1 MSLNSIMNIATS
13 GMNAA
18 QTQLRVVSDNVS
30 NVNTPGYV
38 RKIADQQ
45 SWASQGVGAGVEI
58 ARIRL
63 ATDRFL
69 QAASLNASADA
80 GRQTVR
86 YELYD
91 RIQSMFGDPGANSG
105 FFSQIDSVFAAF
117 AASAEN
123 STSGP
128 ARQDAIWKTQG
139 LFDEAAR
146 INSQIQSV
154 REDADARI
162 KSAVETANSLL
173 EQIEKLNVEIAKATV
188 VNADSSGAETAQAA
202 LIDQLSGLM
211 DVRITGRAVGG
222 VEIRTGAGILLAGQG
237 AAKLDYVRAGAVA
250 AETVFNEITVI
261 EPPAGKAR
269 SLAEGLGSGEIKGL
283 LELRDGE
290 APATAE
296 RLAELMSR
304 LADELNRAHNAS
316 SAAPPPNSL
325 TGRNVGQS
333 LETAL
338 AGFTGRTSIVI
349 TDDQGLAVH
358 RVDLDFPTPNP
369 ATFLGDLNT
378 QLNGFGRA
386 SFVDGRL
393 SIQASG
399 ANAGVAIVDTRPT
412 LFVITDGL
420 GVELHRF
427 DLDTAVT
434 DPATLLVD
442 LNNQL
447 GVFGTAKFVD
457 GRLIIQ
463 GAGTNAVEVVETPAA
478 SKAGRGFSHYFG
490 LNDLITTQR
499 PAFYDAGLTPTSQH
513 GFTPGESITFRFS
526 DATGVKIRDI
536 AVMVPAGPGDM
547 TSLLAAL
554 NDPGAGAGRM
564 GTFSLSASGEM
575 VFTPRPGTEATLSVL
590 QDRTT
595 QVPSGISMSELF
607 GLGGT
612 RASRAD
618 AFSIRADIARD
629 PARMALGKVD
639 LTVATGTAVV
649 GRNDARGAR
658 LLAAAGENA
667 TTFSAAGGSA
677 GGSMSLSRYASELSG
692 EIGSRA
698 AVAKNSA
705 VSATA
710 LAKEATA
717 RRTSV
722 EGVNLDEELVLM
734 TTYQQAFNASARMV
748 QAAKDMYDI
757 LLGMVR

>member
-18 QTQLRVVSDNVS
+18 QTQQRVVSDNVS

-188 VNADSSGAETAQAA
+188 VNADSSGAQTAQAA

-349 TDDQGLAVH
+349 TNDQGVALH
-358 RVDLDFPTPNP
+358 KVDLDLATMNP
-369 ATFLGDLNT
+369 ATFLADLNA
-378 QLNGFGRA
+378 QLGTNGSA

-393 SIQASG
+393 KIEG
-399 ANAGVAIVDTRPT
+399 ARGTGVVVVD
-412 LFVITDGL
+412 
-420 GVELHRF
+420 
-427 DLDTAVT
+427 
-434 DPATLLVD
+434 DPA
-442 LNNQL
+442 
-447 GVFGTAKFVD
+447 AP
-457 GRLIIQ
+457 
-463 GAGTNAVEVVETPAA
+463 TN
-478 SKAGRGFSHYFG
+478 KGGRGFSHFFG
-490 LNDLITTQR
+490 LNDLISSDQ
-499 PAFYDAGLTPTSQH
+499 PAMYETGMTGASQH
-513 GFTPGESITFRFS
+513 GFPAGETITFRFS
-526 DATGVKIRDI
+526 DAAGAKLRDVQV
-536 AVMVPAGPGDM
+536 AVPAGGDM

-554 NDPGAGAGRM
+554 NDPMTGAGRM
-564 GTFSLSASGEM
+564 GTFSLNAAGEM
-575 VFTPRPGTEATLSVL
+575 AFTPRPGSGAQLSVL

-595 QVPSGISMSELF
+595 QVPSGVSMSALF
-607 GLGGT
+607 GLGGA

-618 AFSIRADIARD
+618 AFSVRADIVRD
-629 PARMALGKVD
+629 PALMAFAQAD
-639 LTVATGTAVV
+639 ATGGLGTAVV

-698 AVAKNSA
+698 AMAKNNA
-705 VSATA
+705 ISATA

>member
-117 AASAEN
+117 AASAQDA
-123 STSGP
+123 TSGP
-128 ARQDAIWKTQG
+128 ARQEAIWKTQG

-146 INSQIQSV
+146 INAQIQSV

-188 VNADSSGAETAQAA
+188 VNADSSGAQTAQAA
-202 LIDQLSGLM
+202 LIDQLSTLM

-237 AAKLDYVRAGAVA
+237 AAKLDYVRAGAVS
-250 AETVFNEITVI
+250 AETVFNEVMVI

-269 SLAEGLGSGEIKGL
+269 SLAEGLSSGEIKGL

-338 AGFTGRTSIVI
+338 QGFTGRTSIVI
-349 TDDQGLAVH
+349 TDGQGVVVQK
-358 RVDLDFPTPNP
+358 VDLDLATLNP
-369 ATFLGDLNT
+369 ATFLADLNA
-378 QLNGFGRA
+378 QLGANGSA

-393 SIQASG
+393 KIEG
-399 ANAGVAIVDTRPT
+399 AAGTGVVVVD
-412 LFVITDGL
+412 
-420 GVELHRF
+420 
-427 DLDTAVT
+427 
-434 DPATLLVD
+434 DPAAPS
-442 LNNQL
+442 NK
-447 GVFGTAKFVD
+447 G
-457 GRLIIQ
+457 
-463 GAGTNAVEVVETPAA
+463 
-478 SKAGRGFSHYFG
+478 GRGFSHFFG
-490 LNDLITTQR
+490 LNDLIASEQ
-499 PAFYDAGLTPTSQH
+499 PTIYETGMTGASQH
-513 GFTPGESITFRFS
+513 GFTPGDAITFRFS
-526 DATGVKIRDI
+526 DAAGAKLRDI
-536 AVMVPAGPGDM
+536 EVAVPAGGDM

-554 NDPGAGAGRM
+554 NDPMTGAGRM
-564 GTFSLSASGEM
+564 GTFSLSATGEM
-575 VFTPRPGTEATLSVL
+575 TFTPRPGSGATLSVL

-595 QVPSGISMSELF
+595 QVPSGVSMSELF
-607 GLGGT
+607 GLGGA

-629 PARMALGKVD
+629 PALMAFAQADAAAGVG
-639 LTVATGTAVV
+639 AAVV
-649 GRNDARGAR
+649 SRNDARGAR
-658 LLAAAGENA
+658 LLASAGENA
-667 TTFSAAGGSA
+667 ASFSAAGGAA
-677 GGSMSLSRYASELSG
+677 GGSMSLSRYASEMSG

-698 AVAKNSA
+698 AMAKNNA
-705 VSATA
+705 ASATA

-717 RRTSV
+717 RRVSV

>member
-117 AASAEN
+117 AASAQDA
-123 STSGP
+123 TSGP
-128 ARQDAIWKTQG
+128 ARQEAIWKTQG

-146 INSQIQSV
+146 INAQIQSV

-188 VNADSSGAETAQAA
+188 VNADSSGAQTAQAA
-202 LIDQLSGLM
+202 LIDQLSALM

-237 AAKLDYVRAGAVA
+237 AAKLDYVRAGAVS
-250 AETVFNEITVI
+250 AETVFNEVMVI

-269 SLAEGLGSGEIKGL
+269 SLAEGLSSGEIKGL

-338 AGFTGRTSIVI
+338 QGFTGRTSIVI
-349 TDDQGLAVH
+349 TDGQGVVVQK
-358 RVDLDFPTPNP
+358 VDLDLATLNP
-369 ATFLGDLNT
+369 ATFLADLNA
-378 QLNGFGRA
+378 QLGANGSA

-393 SIQASG
+393 KIEG
-399 ANAGVAIVDTRPT
+399 AAGAGVVVVD
-412 LFVITDGL
+412 
-420 GVELHRF
+420 
-427 DLDTAVT
+427 
-434 DPATLLVD
+434 DPAAPS
-442 LNNQL
+442 NK
-447 GVFGTAKFVD
+447 G
-457 GRLIIQ
+457 
-463 GAGTNAVEVVETPAA
+463 
-478 SKAGRGFSHYFG
+478 GRGFSHFFG
-490 LNDLITTQR
+490 LNDLITSEQ
-499 PAFYDAGLTPTSQH
+499 PTIYETGMTGASQH
-513 GFTPGESITFRFS
+513 GFTPGDAITFRFS
-526 DATGVKIRDI
+526 DAAGAKLRDI
-536 AVMVPAGPGDM
+536 EVAVPAGGDM

-554 NDPGAGAGRM
+554 NDPMTGAGRM
-564 GTFSLSASGEM
+564 GTFSLSAAGEM
-575 VFTPRPGTEATLSVL
+575 TFTPRPGSGATLSVL

-595 QVPSGISMSELF
+595 QVPSGVSMSELF
-607 GLGGT
+607 GLGGA

-629 PARMALGKVD
+629 PALMAFAQAD
-639 LTVATGTAVV
+639 VAAGVGAAVV
-649 GRNDARGAR
+649 SRNDARGAR
-658 LLAAAGENA
+658 LLASAGENA
-667 TTFSAAGGSA
+667 ASFSAAGGAA
-677 GGSMSLSRYASELSG
+677 GGSMSLSRYASEMSG

-698 AVAKNSA
+698 AMAKNNA
-705 VSATA
+705 ASATA

-717 RRTSV
+717 RRVSV

>member
-188 VNADSSGAETAQAA
+188 VNADSSGAQTAQAA

-349 TDDQGLAVH
+349 TNDQGVALH
-358 RVDLDFPTPNP
+358 KVDLDLATANP
-369 ATFLGDLNT
+369 ATFLADLNA
-378 QLNGFGRA
+378 QLGTNGSA

-393 SIQASG
+393 KIEG
-399 ANAGVAIVDTRPT
+399 ATGTGVVVVD
-412 LFVITDGL
+412 
-420 GVELHRF
+420 
-427 DLDTAVT
+427 
-434 DPATLLVD
+434 DPA
-442 LNNQL
+442 
-447 GVFGTAKFVD
+447 AP
-457 GRLIIQ
+457 
-463 GAGTNAVEVVETPAA
+463 TN
-478 SKAGRGFSHYFG
+478 KGGRGFSHFFG
-490 LNDLITTQR
+490 LNDLISTDQ
-499 PAFYDAGLTPTSQH
+499 PAMYETGMTGASQH
-513 GFTPGESITFRFS
+513 GFPAGETITFRFS
-526 DATGVKIRDI
+526 DAAGAKLRDVQV
-536 AVMVPAGPGDM
+536 AVPAGGDM

-554 NDPGAGAGRM
+554 NDPMTGAGRM
-564 GTFSLSASGEM
+564 GTFSLNAAGEM
-575 VFTPRPGTEATLSVL
+575 AFTPRPGSGAQLSVL

-595 QVPSGISMSELF
+595 QVPSGVSMSALF
-607 GLGGT
+607 GLGGA

-618 AFSIRADIARD
+618 AFSVRADIVRD
-629 PARMALGKVD
+629 PALMAFAKAD
-639 LTVATGTAVV
+639 ATGGLGTAVV

-698 AVAKNSA
+698 AMAKNSA

>member
-1 MSLNSIMNIATS
+1 MSLTSIMNIATS

-45 SWASQGVGAGVEI
+45 SWVSQGVGAGVEI

-91 RIQSMFGDPGANSG
+91 RIQSLFGDPGADSG
-105 FFSQIDSVFAAF
+105 FFSQIDNVFAAF

-123 STSGP
+123 ATSNP
-128 ARQDAIWKTQG
+128 LRQEALWKTQG
-139 LFDEAAR
+139 LFDDAAR
-146 INSQIQSV
+146 IAAQIQSV

-162 KSAVETANSLL
+162 KSAVETANALL

-188 VNADSSGAETAQAA
+188 VNADASGAQTAQAA

-211 DVRITGRAVGG
+211 DIRITGRGVGG

-237 AAKLDYVRAGAVA
+237 AARLDYGRAGAVSS
-250 AETVFNEITVI
+250 ETVFNEVMVI
-261 EPPAGKAR
+261 EPPAGRPR
-269 SLAEGLGSGEIKGL
+269 SLAEGLTSGEIKGL

-290 APATAE
+290 APAAAE
-296 RLAELMSR
+296 RLAELMTR
-304 LADELNRAHNAS
+304 LSDELNRAHNAS

-325 TGRNVGQS
+325 TGRNVGQT
-333 LETAL
+333 LETAV
-338 AGFTGRTSIVI
+338 AGFTGKTSIVI
-349 TDDQGLAVH
+349 TDGQGVALH
-358 RVDLDFPTPNP
+358 RVDLDFATVNP
-369 ATFLGDLNT
+369 ATFLADLNA
-378 QLNGFGRA
+378 QLGAFGSA

-393 SIQASG
+393 SIQ
-399 ANAGVAIVDTRPT
+399 
-412 LFVITDGL
+412 
-420 GVELHRF
+420 
-427 DLDTAVT
+427 
-434 DPATLLVD
+434 
-442 LNNQL
+442 
-447 GVFGTAKFVD
+447 
-457 GRLIIQ
+457 
-463 GAGTNAVEVVETPAA
+463 GAGTNGVAVADDPAA
-478 SKAGRGFSHYFG
+478 PTNKAGRGFSHYFG
-490 LNDLITTQR
+490 LNDLVTTQR
-499 PAFYDAGLTPTSQH
+499 PAIYDTGLAPASSH
-513 GFTPGESITFRFS
+513 GFTPGGTITFRFS
-526 DATGVKIRDI
+526 DASGVKLRDI
-536 AVMVPAGPGDM
+536 EVAVPGGAGDM
-547 TSLLAAL
+547 TGLLAAL
-554 NDPGAGAGRM
+554 NDPATGAGRM

-575 VFTPRPGTEATLSVL
+575 VFTPRPGTGATLAVL
-590 QDRTT
+590 QDRTI
-595 QVPSGISMSELF
+595 QVPSGVSMSDLF

-612 RASRAD
+612 RASRSD

-629 PARMALGKVD
+629 PARMALGQVD
-639 LTVATGTAVV
+639 LTVAPGVAVV
-649 GRNDARGAR
+649 SRNDARGGR
-658 LLAAAGENA
+658 LLAGADQRASP
-667 TTFSAAGGSA
+667 FSAAGGAA
-677 GGSMSLSRYASELSG
+677 GGSMSVGRYASELSG

-698 AVAKNSA
+698 SMAKNSA
-705 VSATA
+705 HSAQA

-717 RRTSV
+717 RRVSV

-748 QAAKDMYDI
+748 QAAKDLYDI

>member
-188 VNADSSGAETAQAA
+188 VNADSSGAQTAQAA

-222 VEIRTGAGILLAGQG
+222 VEIRTGAGIMLAGQG

-349 TDDQGLAVH
+349 TNDQGVALH
-358 RVDLDFPTPNP
+358 KVDLDLATMNP
-369 ATFLGDLNT
+369 ATFLADLNA
-378 QLNGFGRA
+378 QLGTNGSA

-393 SIQASG
+393 KIEG
-399 ANAGVAIVDTRPT
+399 APGTRVVVVD
-412 LFVITDGL
+412 
-420 GVELHRF
+420 
-427 DLDTAVT
+427 
-434 DPATLLVD
+434 DPA
-442 LNNQL
+442 
-447 GVFGTAKFVD
+447 AP
-457 GRLIIQ
+457 
-463 GAGTNAVEVVETPAA
+463 TN
-478 SKAGRGFSHYFG
+478 KGGRGFSHFFG
-490 LNDLITTQR
+490 LNDLISSDQ
-499 PAFYDAGLTPTSQH
+499 PAMYETGMTGASQH
-513 GFTPGESITFRFS
+513 GFPAGETITFRFS
-526 DATGVKIRDI
+526 DAAGAKLRDVQV
-536 AVMVPAGPGDM
+536 AVPAGGDM

-554 NDPGAGAGRM
+554 NDPMTGAGRM
-564 GTFSLSASGEM
+564 GTFSLNAAGEM
-575 VFTPRPGTEATLSVL
+575 AFTPRPGSGAQLSVL

-595 QVPSGISMSELF
+595 QVPSGVSMSALF
-607 GLGGT
+607 GLGGA

-618 AFSIRADIARD
+618 AFSVRPDIVRD
-629 PARMALGKVD
+629 PALMAFAQAD
-639 LTVATGTAVV
+639 ATGGLGTAVV

-692 EIGSRA
+692 EIGSRTA
-698 AVAKNSA
+698 MAKNNA
-705 VSATA
+705 ISATA

>member
-117 AASAEN
+117 AASAQDA
-123 STSGP
+123 TSGP
-128 ARQDAIWKTQG
+128 ARQEAIWKTQG

-146 INSQIQSV
+146 INAQIQSV

-188 VNADSSGAETAQAA
+188 VNADSSGAQTAQAA
-202 LIDQLSGLM
+202 LIDQLSTLM

-237 AAKLDYVRAGAVA
+237 AAKLDYVRAGAVS
-250 AETVFNEITVI
+250 AETVFNEVMVI

-269 SLAEGLGSGEIKGL
+269 SLAEGLSSGEIKGL

-338 AGFTGRTSIVI
+338 QGFTGRTSIVI
-349 TDDQGLAVH
+349 TDGQGVVVQK
-358 RVDLDFPTPNP
+358 VDLDLATLNP
-369 ATFLGDLNT
+369 ATFLADLNA
-378 QLNGFGRA
+378 QLGANGSA

-393 SIQASG
+393 KIEG
-399 ANAGVAIVDTRPT
+399 AAGTGVVVVD
-412 LFVITDGL
+412 
-420 GVELHRF
+420 
-427 DLDTAVT
+427 
-434 DPATLLVD
+434 DPAAPS
-442 LNNQL
+442 NK
-447 GVFGTAKFVD
+447 G
-457 GRLIIQ
+457 
-463 GAGTNAVEVVETPAA
+463 
-478 SKAGRGFSHYFG
+478 GRGFSHFFG
-490 LNDLITTQR
+490 LNDLIASEQ
-499 PAFYDAGLTPTSQH
+499 PTIYETGMTGASQH
-513 GFTPGESITFRFS
+513 GFTPGDAITFRFS
-526 DATGVKIRDI
+526 DAAGAKLRDI
-536 AVMVPAGPGDM
+536 EVTVPAGGDM

-554 NDPGAGAGRM
+554 NDPMTGAGRM
-564 GTFSLSASGEM
+564 GTFSLSAAGEM
-575 VFTPRPGTEATLSVL
+575 TFTPRPGSGATLSVL

-595 QVPSGISMSELF
+595 QVPSGVSMSELF
-607 GLGGT
+607 GLGGA

-629 PARMALGKVD
+629 PALMAFAQADSAAGVG
-639 LTVATGTAVV
+639 AAVV
-649 GRNDARGAR
+649 SRNDARGAR
-658 LLAAAGENA
+658 LLASAGENA
-667 TTFSAAGGSA
+667 ASFSAAGGAA
-677 GGSMSLSRYASELSG
+677 GGSMSLSRYASEMSG

-698 AVAKNSA
+698 AMAKNNA
-705 VSATA
+705 ASATA

-717 RRTSV
+717 RRVSV

>member
-91 RIQSMFGDPGANSG
+91 RIQSMFGDPGSNSG

-117 AASAEN
+117 AASAEDA
-123 STSGP
+123 TSGP
-128 ARQDAIWKTQG
+128 RRQEAVWKTQG

-188 VNADSSGAETAQAA
+188 VNADSSGAQTAQAA

-237 AAKLDYVRAGAVA
+237 AAKLDYVRAGAVS

-269 SLAEGLGSGEIKGL
+269 SLAEGLSSGEIKGL

-304 LADELNRAHNAS
+304 MADELNRAHNAS

-338 AGFTGRTSIVI
+338 QGFTGRTSIVI
-349 TDDQGLAVH
+349 TNDQGLALQKI
-358 RVDLDFPTPNP
+358 DLDLATLNP
-369 ATFLGDLNT
+369 ATFLADLNA
-378 QLNGFGRA
+378 QLGANGSA

-393 SIQASG
+393 KIEG
-399 ANAGVAIVDTRPT
+399 APGTGVVVVD
-412 LFVITDGL
+412 
-420 GVELHRF
+420 
-427 DLDTAVT
+427 
-434 DPATLLVD
+434 DPAAPS
-442 LNNQL
+442 NK
-447 GVFGTAKFVD
+447 G
-457 GRLIIQ
+457 
-463 GAGTNAVEVVETPAA
+463 
-478 SKAGRGFSHYFG
+478 GRGFSHFFG
-490 LNDLITTQR
+490 LNDLITSEQ
-499 PAFYDAGLTPTSQH
+499 PAIYETGMTGASQH
-513 GFTPGESITFRFS
+513 GFTPGETITFRFS
-526 DATGVKIRDI
+526 DAAGAKLRDI
-536 AVMVPAGPGDM
+536 EVAVPPGGDM

-554 NDPGAGAGRM
+554 NDPMTGAGRM
-564 GTFSLSASGEM
+564 GTFSLNPAGEM
-575 VFTPRPGTEATLSVL
+575 TFTPRPGSGANLSVL
-590 QDRTT
+590 QYCRT
-595 QVPSGISMSELF
+595 QFPS
-607 GLGGT
+607 
-612 RASRAD
+612 D
-618 AFSIRADIARD
+618 
-629 PARMALGKVD
+629 V
-639 LTVATGTAVV
+639 
-649 GRNDARGAR
+649 
-658 LLAAAGENA
+658 
-667 TTFSAAGGSA
+667 
-677 GGSMSLSRYASELSG
+677 
-692 EIGSRA
+692 
-698 AVAKNSA
+698 
-705 VSATA
+705 
-710 LAKEATA
+710 
-717 RRTSV
+717 
-722 EGVNLDEELVLM
+722 
-734 TTYQQAFNASARMV
+734 
-748 QAAKDMYDI
+748 
-757 LLGMVR
+757 

>member
-117 AASAEN
+117 AASAQDA
-123 STSGP
+123 TSGP
-128 ARQDAIWKTQG
+128 ARQEAIWKTQG

-146 INSQIQSV
+146 INAQIQSV

-188 VNADSSGAETAQAA
+188 VNADSSGAQTAQAA
-202 LIDQLSGLM
+202 LIDQLSALM

-222 VEIRTGAGILLAGQG
+222 VEIRTGAGLLLAGQG
-237 AAKLDYVRAGAVA
+237 AAKLDYVRAGAVS
-250 AETVFNEITVI
+250 AETVFNEVMVI

-269 SLAEGLGSGEIKGL
+269 SLAEGLSSGEIKGL
-283 LELRDGE
+283 LELRGGE

-304 LADELNRAHNAS
+304 LADELNLAHNAS

-338 AGFTGRTSIVI
+338 QGFTGRTSIVI
-349 TDDQGLAVH
+349 TDGQGVVVQK
-358 RVDLDFPTPNP
+358 VDLDLATLNP
-369 ATFLGDLNT
+369 ATFLADLNA
-378 QLNGFGRA
+378 QLGANGSA

-393 SIQASG
+393 KIEG
-399 ANAGVAIVDTRPT
+399 AAGAGVVVVD
-412 LFVITDGL
+412 
-420 GVELHRF
+420 
-427 DLDTAVT
+427 
-434 DPATLLVD
+434 DPAAPS
-442 LNNQL
+442 NK
-447 GVFGTAKFVD
+447 G
-457 GRLIIQ
+457 
-463 GAGTNAVEVVETPAA
+463 
-478 SKAGRGFSHYFG
+478 GRGFSHFFG
-490 LNDLITTQR
+490 LNDLITSEQ
-499 PAFYDAGLTPTSQH
+499 PTIYETGMTGASQH
-513 GFTPGESITFRFS
+513 GFTPGDAITFRFS
-526 DATGVKIRDI
+526 DAAGAKLRDI
-536 AVMVPAGPGDM
+536 EVAVPAGGDM

-554 NDPGAGAGRM
+554 NDPMTGAGRM
-564 GTFSLSASGEM
+564 GTFSLSAAGEM
-575 VFTPRPGTEATLSVL
+575 TFTPRPGSGATLSVL

-595 QVPSGISMSELF
+595 QVPSGVSMSELF
-607 GLGGT
+607 GLGGA

-629 PARMALGKVD
+629 PALMAFAQAD
-639 LTVATGTAVV
+639 VAAGVGAAVV
-649 GRNDARGAR
+649 SRNDARGAR
-658 LLAAAGENA
+658 LLASAGENA
-667 TTFSAAGGSA
+667 ASFSAAGGAA
-677 GGSMSLSRYASELSG
+677 GGSMSLSRYASEMSG

-698 AVAKNSA
+698 AMAKNNA
-705 VSATA
+705 ASATA

-717 RRTSV
+717 RRVSV

>member
-117 AASAEN
+117 AASAQDA
-123 STSGP
+123 TSGP
-128 ARQDAIWKTQG
+128 ARQEAIWKTQG

-146 INSQIQSV
+146 INAQIQSV

-188 VNADSSGAETAQAA
+188 VNADSSGAQTAQAA
-202 LIDQLSGLM
+202 LIDQLSSLM

-237 AAKLDYVRAGAVA
+237 AAKLDYVRAGAVS
-250 AETVFNEITVI
+250 AETVFNEVMVI

-269 SLAEGLGSGEIKGL
+269 SLAEGLSSGEIKGL

-338 AGFTGRTSIVI
+338 QGFSGRTSIVI
-349 TDDQGLAVH
+349 TDGQGVVVQK
-358 RVDLDFPTPNP
+358 VDLDLATLNP
-369 ATFLGDLNT
+369 ATFLADLNA
-378 QLNGFGRA
+378 QLGANGSA

-393 SIQASG
+393 KIEG
-399 ANAGVAIVDTRPT
+399 AAGTGVVVVD
-412 LFVITDGL
+412 
-420 GVELHRF
+420 
-427 DLDTAVT
+427 
-434 DPATLLVD
+434 DPAAPS
-442 LNNQL
+442 NK
-447 GVFGTAKFVD
+447 G
-457 GRLIIQ
+457 
-463 GAGTNAVEVVETPAA
+463 
-478 SKAGRGFSHYFG
+478 GRGFSHFFG
-490 LNDLITTQR
+490 LNDLIASEQ
-499 PAFYDAGLTPTSQH
+499 PTIYETGMTGASQH
-513 GFTPGESITFRFS
+513 GFTPGDAITFRFS
-526 DATGVKIRDI
+526 DAAGAKLRDI
-536 AVMVPAGPGDM
+536 EVAVPAGGDM

-554 NDPGAGAGRM
+554 NDPMTGAGRM
-564 GTFSLSASGEM
+564 GTFSLSAAGEM
-575 VFTPRPGTEATLSVL
+575 TFTPRPGSGATLSVL

-595 QVPSGISMSELF
+595 QVPSGVSMSELF
-607 GLGGT
+607 GLGGA

-629 PARMALGKVD
+629 PALMAFAQADSAAGVG
-639 LTVATGTAVV
+639 AAVV
-649 GRNDARGAR
+649 SRNDARGAR
-658 LLAAAGENA
+658 LLASAGENA
-667 TTFSAAGGSA
+667 ASFSAAGGAA
-677 GGSMSLSRYASELSG
+677 GGSMSLSRYASEMSG

-698 AVAKNSA
+698 AMAKNNA
-705 VSATA
+705 ASATA

-717 RRTSV
+717 RRVSV

>member
-91 RIQSMFGDPGANSG
+91 RVQSMFGDPGANSG

-188 VNADSSGAETAQAA
+188 VNADSSGAQTAQAA

-325 TGRNVGQS
+325 TGRNMGQS

-349 TDDQGLAVH
+349 TNDQGVALH
-358 RVDLDFPTPNP
+358 KVDLDLATANP
-369 ATFLGDLNT
+369 ATFLADLNA
-378 QLNGFGRA
+378 QLGTNGSA

-393 SIQASG
+393 KIEG
-399 ANAGVAIVDTRPT
+399 ATGTGVVVVD
-412 LFVITDGL
+412 
-420 GVELHRF
+420 
-427 DLDTAVT
+427 
-434 DPATLLVD
+434 DPA
-442 LNNQL
+442 
-447 GVFGTAKFVD
+447 AP
-457 GRLIIQ
+457 
-463 GAGTNAVEVVETPAA
+463 TN
-478 SKAGRGFSHYFG
+478 KGGRGFSHFFG
-490 LNDLITTQR
+490 LNDLISTDQ
-499 PAFYDAGLTPTSQH
+499 PAMYETGMTGASQH
-513 GFTPGESITFRFS
+513 GFPAGETITFRFS
-526 DATGVKIRDI
+526 DAAGAKLRDVQV
-536 AVMVPAGPGDM
+536 AVPAGDDM

-554 NDPGAGAGRM
+554 NDPMTGAGRM
-564 GTFSLSASGEM
+564 GTFSLNAAGEM
-575 VFTPRPGTEATLSVL
+575 AFTPRPGSGAQLSVL

-595 QVPSGISMSELF
+595 QVPSGVSMSALF
-607 GLGGT
+607 GLGGA

-618 AFSIRADIARD
+618 AFSVRADIVRD
-629 PARMALGKVD
+629 PALMAFAKAD
-639 LTVATGTAVV
+639 ATGGLGTAVV

-698 AVAKNSA
+698 AMAKNSA